1 MLENPESE
9 AEREKKLH
17 SFTYADQQ
25 SKVVFGMDTA
35 TEEGRAAYREQYEV
49 LAELAPEIIKMEN
62 LVFPHEF
69 EATRINEP
77 HFRRVWQHYR
87 DHVMRKA
94 VEQAKDAGLISQEDF
109 DASNKWVGMVG
120 HPSYSLYIMG
130 RTGQLEHLNA
140 DAGY

>member
-1 MLENPESE
+1 MLENNESE

-62 LVFPHEF
+62 LTFPHEF

-77 HFRRVWQHYR
+77 HFRRVW
-87 DHVMRKA
+87 
-94 VEQAKDAGLISQEDF
+94 
-109 DASNKWVGMVG
+109 
-120 HPSYSLYIMG
+120 
-130 RTGQLEHLNA
+130 
-140 DAGY
+140 